1 MIAEIGSNLPSV
13 PSPVYR
19 AGTNG
24 RAQLLALFGALT
36 SLVFVSQGWRGAFT
50 GLDYDQVINTDEA
63 RQLLDDGRLPQ
74 VGALASVGSYN
85 PPGTA
90 WLIVPG
96 MLTKNPQFYERIGA
110 VGLGALTLLGLWLLT
125 RTCADDR
132 TAALVVILYAF
143 SALGLFFATSLWPR
157 AKPGAYVWMAYFILL
172 WATRRQ
178 SRYLAASLI
187 VYSLGLLVFLEMAP
201 ALLAIL
207 LVWLVYRPP
216 VRVGAVAIA
225 ALVSGV
231 IWAPHLA
238 FEARR
243 NFSDLTG
250 QVLLVNLFPDTNSH
264 LAAYGEALGTW
275 NASQHA
281 LGDFAPKVSEV
292 PPGSWGQKAKKLF
305 FRGFHFVQNLVALL
319 LYENPLGLIAIP
331 IFLLPLVAWGSRIC
345 HLPQRMQSRRE
356 ISWLGMVVL
365 VMAVIANQKTAE
377 MLMGRSLDGGEA
389 AKIWL
394 VEGVIALVGIAL
406 VCRKLTARS
415 LNCVERFF
423 APVST
428 PQDAQALQIVFLCFV
443 GPWLGLSLVAGLV
456 KYCWW
461 LWGLQVVMLGV
472 GASYIPRRCGWPHWS
487 VVLVETLAVVSIV
500 CNAATFHRAGAWR
513 MDGLAGA
520 VPPIV
525 QAADALAEQFQAADH
540 SPDVPIGYQLFFNGY
555 ELLGHGLD
563 TRYKIGAPLDQYFA
577 ERYGIINQRD
587 NAEGFS
593 GDDLYR
599 IVETVPRPSKLNRFR
614 FNDAAEFERL
624 KQFDHYQLWKRKVAP
639 LGADAATPAKSAP

>member
-1 MIAEIGSNLPSV
+1 LTVEIGPNLPSV
-13 PSPVYR
+13 PRPIHRHATS
-19 AGTNG
+19 G
-24 RAQLLALFGALT
+24 RARLLALFAAMA
-36 SLVFVSQGWRGAFT
+36 SLVFVTQGWRGAFT

-63 RQLLDDGRLPQ
+63 RQFVDEGRPPQ

-96 MLTKNPQFYERIGA
+96 MLTKDPRFYERIGA

-125 RTCADDR
+125 RACADDR

-207 LVWLVYRPP
+207 LVWLVYKPP
-216 VRVGAVAIA
+216 VRFGPLAIA
-225 ALVSGV
+225 ALVSCV

-250 QVLLVNLFPDTNSH
+250 QVLLVNVFPDTNSH
-264 LAAYGEALGTW
+264 LAAYGASLGTW
-275 NASQHA
+275 DVTQDS
-281 LGDFAPKVSEV
+281 LGDFTPRVAEV
-292 PPGSWGQKAKKLF
+292 PPGSVGQKAKKLF
-305 FRGFHFVQNLVALL
+305 FRGFHFGHNLVALL

-331 IFLLPLVAWGSRIC
+331 IFLLPLVAWGSQVC
-345 HLPQRMQSRRE
+345 HLPQRIRSRRE
-356 ISWLGMVVL
+356 ISWLGMFVL
-365 VMAVIANQKTAE
+365 AMAIVANQKTAE

-394 VEGVIALVGIAL
+394 VEGVIALIGAAL
-406 VCRKLTARS
+406 ICRNLTARS
-415 LNCVERFF
+415 LACVERFF
-423 APVST
+423 VPQAT
-428 PQDAQALQIVFLCFV
+428 PEEARSLQIVFWCFI
-443 GPWLGLSLVAGLV
+443 GPWLGQSLVAGLV

-472 GASYIPRRCGWPHWS
+472 GASHIPSRCGWPRWS
-487 VVLVETLAVVSIV
+487 VVLLESLAVLSVAFNVASI
-500 CNAATFHRAGAWR
+500 HRARAWQT
-513 MDGLAGA
+513 DGYAGK
-520 VPPIV
+520 VPTV
-525 QAADALAEQFQAADH
+525 VEAADSLASILNTANH
-540 SPDVPIGYQLFFNGY
+540 SPAAPIGYLLFFNGY
-555 ELLGHGLD
+555 ELLGHDLD
-563 TRYKIGAPLDQYFA
+563 PRYKIGAPLDQYLS
-577 ERYGIINQRD
+577 ERYSIVNERK

-593 GDDLYR
+593 SADSYR
-599 IVETVPRPSKLNRFR
+599 IVETTPRSSKWHRFR
-614 FNDAAEFERL
+614 FSDASDFDLVDEFGA
-624 KQFDHYQLWKRKVAP
+624 YQLWKRKALP
-639 LGADAATPAKSAP
+639 ATGDAAPAAGTSP